1 MVGSKEA
8 EAAADVFSALATK
21 VQLRLRWWINCYL
34 AVLSLK
40 NSSAEIN
47 EQDVA
52 PQHHTVGVG
61 GIFRIRM
68 LCQLRDLQDKK
79 EEENTWLALTNH
91 IFNLRLAGI
100 KDM

>member
-47 EQDVA
+47 EPDVA
-52 PQHHTVGVG
+52 PQHHTVTNCIVHDILNS
-61 GIFRIRM
+61 GILSELKNWNM
-68 LCQLRDLQDKK
+68 
-79 EEENTWLALTNH
+79 
-91 IFNLRLAGI
+91 IFYTE
-100 KDM
+100 

>member
-1 MVGSKEA
+1 MAPS
-8 EAAADVFSALATK
+8 
-21 VQLRLRWWINCYL
+21 
-34 AVLSLK
+34 
-40 NSSAEIN
+40 
-47 EQDVA
+47 

-61 GIFRIRM
+61 AGIFRIRM